1 MSLPSSKRAV
11 LVRAVLL
18 IVLAA
23 VSLAAWL
30 VPGMLGAPSSFD
42 SLVIAIWLIA
52 MVLLL
57 ADSRRRDRKRK
68 RYLRTFYIDSEASC
82 VFGPMLGTR
91 SYSNGSELLDLMTVA
106 LANEESAALAM
117 PSDDFA
123 PEYVVETEDFA
134 CVRDAR
140 LQGEE
145 PVTRADDVTVVRW
158 EGAIV
163 DLSTGREKEFVSPFD
178 LEDVFCPGCAEASS
192 GESSWASSYVCAT
205 R

>member
-11 LVRAVLL
+11 LVRAALL
-18 IVLAA
+18 IVLAM

-42 SLVIAIWLIA
+42 SMVIAIWLIA

-68 RYLRTFYIDSEASC
+68 RYLRTFYIDSERSC
-82 VFGPMLGTR
+82 VFGPTLGIR

-106 LANEESAALAM
+106 LANEESAVQAA
-117 PSDDFA
+117 PPDDFA
-123 PEYVVETEDFA
+123 PEYVVETVDFA

-140 LQGEE
+140 LKSEE
-145 PVTRADDVTVVRW
+145 PVTCADDVTVIRW
-158 EGAIV
+158 EGTIV
-163 DLSTGREKEFVSPFD
+163 DLSTGREKEFASPFD

-192 GESSWASSYVCAT
+192 GESSWASSYACTT